1 MQQIKVCPDCATEYF
16 SHIKDCADC
25 GALLLSHDENRK
37 VQEEKRL
44 CIGQA
49 LEDQVVVR
57 EGELIWMKELYNVL
71 IDAGIPCVINADAGC
86 NKGCCGGRDRL
97 FVSTRDLEKANER
110 IDQYHIEIHPE
121 MQASQEMVSQGK
133 CPACGSNV
141 DSDAVECQDCGLTL
155 IIIE

>member
-1 MQQIKVCPDCATEYF
+1 MQQIKVCPDCANEYF

-25 GALLLSHDENRK
+25 GSLLLSKDENRK
-37 VQEEKRL
+37 VQEEKRR
-44 CIGQA
+44 CMGQA

-57 EGELIWMKELYNVL
+57 EGELSWMKELYNLL
-71 IDAGIPCVINADAGC
+71 IYAGIPCVINADAGC
-86 NKGCCGGRDRL
+86 KKGCCGGGDRL

-121 MQASQEMVSQGK
+121 MQASKEMVSQGK

-141 DSDAVECQDCGLTL
+141 DSGAAECPDCGLTL

>member
-86 NKGCCGGRDRL
+86 NKGCCGGRAR
-97 FVSTRDLEKANER
+97 SQRDTGS
-110 IDQYHIEIHPE
+110 DPHPL
-121 MQASQEMVSQGK
+121 SLR
-133 CPACGSNV
+133 
-141 DSDAVECQDCGLTL
+141 GL
-155 IIIE
+155 I